1 MKTLLKLEQLAIFIM
16 AFLLTLYIGYEWWLF
31 FALILLP
38 DLSMLGY
45 LLGNKT
51 GALFYNFFH
60 HQGVALFL
68 IAFGY
73 AAIDPKI
80 SMAGIILLGHSAM
93 DRLFGY
99 GLKYNKGF
107 KYTHLGEIGREK
119 SNTN

>member
-1 MKTLLKLEQLAIFIM
+1 MKTLLKLEQLATFIM
-16 AFLLTLYIGYEWWLF
+16 AFLLTLYIGYQWWLF
-31 FALILLP
+31 FALLLLP

-45 LLGNKT
+45 IFGNKA
-51 GALFYNFFH
+51 GALLYNVFH

-80 SMAGIILLGHSAM
+80 TMAGIILLGHSAM

-119 SNTN
+119 